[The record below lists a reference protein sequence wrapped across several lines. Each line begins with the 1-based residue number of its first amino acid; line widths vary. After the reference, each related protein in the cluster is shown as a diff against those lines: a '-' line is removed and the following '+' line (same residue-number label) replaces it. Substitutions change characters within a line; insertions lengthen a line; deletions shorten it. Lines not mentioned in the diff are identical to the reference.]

1 MWLTHE
7 MIDDHVDRGM
17 SLFTGQP
24 HGNMLNRNGIY
35 SSCSEQFFDAWR
47 WRTDCTAQV
56 ETSSACEPLLY
67 IYSENVFACMH
78 ILKKIKGPTV
88 KRRSMEGKGPT
99 KERIHAC
106 MTRLEIRDIRNRKAE
121 PRREGTEIIA
131 DIT

>member
-99 KERIHAC
+99 KERILGYMHA
-106 MTRLEIRDIRNRKAE
+106 
-121 PRREGTEIIA
+121 
-131 DIT
+131 